1 MDPLLKSSTITIL
14 GLATCVLVLAISVLT
29 RFRSTKK
36 LVARASSPGEKEK
49 GEQGPFRTPLP
60 EPAEGYKLEL
70 TEPKL
75 YRPFRHGKNF
85 VTMGIRKMD
94 WNEWIEMDS
103 NFVRY
108 HDIKVQQLEKD
119 IDAHVGYVDNKVTR
133 LACFEVYEELTQYL
147 THRFPEMFSLKDGIL
162 RNSVT
167 EEKFPYPATP
177 KEAMATAAKLI
188 QDDIALMVLNDGNCI
203 VMRLYDGAGA
213 KTATDGQYHLDAGAV
228 CLPGFWRLKEKF
240 RMSLDTLHIEAG
252 VPHYQEK
259 LMKSM
264 NRFFARMTP
273 EQPVIR
279 NNVSALS
286 ITSLSSTRTHNL
298 LKFFIQLD
306 DGLHWSHRMGDEKNV
321 DQVASW
327 ATANSKDLTIDEIH
341 FRSER
346 QSLRRLPKSGAL
358 MFTIRTYF
366 EPITVVAQ
374 EPHVPGRLAEA
385 IRAWD
390 GTVSHYKGRSHWEG
404 IMLPYLDEMH
414 QKQVESGALET
425 EEGEFPF

>member
-1 MDPLLKSSTITIL
+1 MDSLLQSSAVTIF
-14 GLATCVLVLAISVLT
+14 GLAACVLVLSVSLLRNLRKT
-29 RFRSTKK
+29 DKA
-36 LVARASSPGEKEK
+36 LPVPRASTPGEKEK
-49 GEQGPFRTPLP
+49 GEIRPFKTPLP
-60 EPAEGYKLEL
+60 EPARSYKLEL

-108 HDIKVQQLEKD
+108 HDIKVKQLDKD
-119 IDAHVGYVDNKVTR
+119 IDAHVGYVDNEVTR

-147 THRFPEMFSLKDGIL
+147 THRFPEMFSLKDGTL

-167 EEKFPYPATP
+167 KEEFPYPASTP
-177 KEAMATAAKLI
+177 KEAMATSAKLI
-188 QDDIALMVLNDGNCI
+188 QDDIALMVMND
-203 VMRLYDGAGA
+203 
-213 KTATDGQYHLDAGAV
+213 DGQYHLDAGAV

-273 EQPVIR
+273 DQPVIR
-279 NNVSALS
+279 NN
-286 ITSLSSTRTHNL
+286 
-298 LKFFIQLD
+298 FFIQLD

-321 DQVASW
+321 NQVASW
-327 ATANSKDLTIDEIH
+327 ANANSKDLTIDEIH

-366 EPITVVAQ
+366 EPITVIAQ

-404 IMLPYLDEMH
+404 LMLPYLDEMH
-414 QKQVESGALET
+414 RKQEESGALDT